1 MCNYNCAPPN
11 ACVTLQG
18 AEPCQILYVC
28 IIISASSKMAFLYW
42 ITFILNYLKE
52 RYCTYSPLSTLYVYV
67 CRLPMCVS
75 GCLCACPYVV
85 TSAVTK
91 ETPWG
96 GEEVPKGVRHG
107 EERHVVHS
115 LSLEKGLSEI
125 HRLIK
130 SPSSVCDMSSSPLG
144 ATARWTLPLRK

>member
-1 MCNYNCAPPN
+1 MC
-11 ACVTLQG
+11 
-18 AEPCQILYVC
+18 
-28 IIISASSKMAFLYW
+28 AS
-42 ITFILNYLKE
+42 
-52 RYCTYSPLSTLYVYV
+52 
-67 CRLPMCVS
+67 
-75 GCLCACPYVV
+75 GCACPYAV

-115 LSLEKGLSEI
+115 LSLEKSLPEI

-130 SPSSVCDMSSSPLG
+130 SPSSFCDMSSSPLG
-144 ATARWTLPLRK
+144 ATVRWTLPLRKRGESLHNGVLSTASFSPAGGFAFTLFPFPNTKDKTKLMLQNKHLKRKKKKKKAFNKKKKLFAGLDTLF